1 MSLVQEL
8 IKPLL
13 EEDVREIAVYGGGF
27 KQQVN
32 LVIKILKF

>member
-27 KQQVN
+27 KPPT
-32 LVIKILKF
+32 KGHYRSS